1 MLTNLNNVLPDARKN
16 GYAVPAFDC
25 IEDIMI
31 RTILDTAEKRKS
43 PVILMSLRHDLEG
56 RGFNYIA
63 GLINEVAPHYE
74 IPIVLHLDHAEELD
88 FIKKA
93 VDNGFS
99 SVMYDGSKLPFKE
112 NIQNTREVVEYAHNK
127 GVTVEAE
134 LGHVGGMNVD
144 GSREGDSKLTEAED
158 VEKFIKET
166 DVDALAVSIGTAHGV
181 YESEPELNI
190 ERLKKIEKVSSIPLV
205 LHGGSGTPKKQ
216 LQQSVKNG
224 ITKVNIFAD
233 LRIAIY
239 RGLCQS
245 VEEAKKEGRIDP
257 TPQDLFAPIKSS
269 LSSTVENKIE
279 MLYAN
284 NRV

>member
-31 RTILDTAEKRKS
+31 RTILDTAEKEKS

>member
-31 RTILDTAEKRKS
+31 RTILDTAEKGKS

>member
-190 ERLKKIEKVSSIPLV
+190 ERLKKIEKVSSVPLV

-257 TPQDLFAPIKSS
+257 TPQDLFAPIKSL
-269 LSSTVENKIE
+269 LSSTVENKIG

>member
-1 MLTNLNNVLPDARKN
+1 MLTNLNNVLPDAREN

-31 RTILDTAEKRKS
+31 RTILDTAEKGKS

-99 SVMYDGSKLPFKE
+99 SVMYDGSKLPFNE

-190 ERLKKIEKVSSIPLV
+190 ERLKKIEKVSSVPLV

-269 LSSTVENKIE
+269 LSSIVENKIE

>member
-1 MLTNLNNVLPDARKN
+1 
-16 GYAVPAFDC
+16 
-25 IEDIMI
+25 
-31 RTILDTAEKRKS
+31 
-43 PVILMSLRHDLEG
+43 
-56 RGFNYIA
+56 
-63 GLINEVAPHYE
+63 
-74 IPIVLHLDHAEELD
+74 
-88 FIKKA
+88 
-93 VDNGFS
+93 
-99 SVMYDGSKLPFKE
+99 MYDGSKLPFKE

-190 ERLKKIEKVSSIPLV
+190 ERLKKIEKVSSVPLV

-269 LSSTVENKIE
+269 LSSTVENKIG

>member
-31 RTILDTAEKRKS
+31 RTILDTAEKGKS

-190 ERLKKIEKVSSIPLV
+190 ERLKKIEKVSSVPLV

-269 LSSTVENKIE
+269 LSSTVENKIG